1 MSSSENGKS
10 TNMEGMIGISRKF
23 ALLNHL
29 ITRDLNNNT
38 NAPTFSL
45 YKKDDIA
52 TYLTD
57 PYRYEKQL
65 RKAVTYIYG
74 ASSHF
79 RRLIQ
84 YFTGL
89 SDFAY
94 VVSPYH
100 IDPKAVNMKSVN
112 RNYRKVLNTM
122 SAMNVR
128 SQFPKIL
135 TLFMGRCG
143 SQATVSP
150 SSSFRLITALSR
162 PLRGMC

>member
-74 ASSHF
+74 ASSHSAGSSSISLAF
-79 RRLIQ
+79 PILR
-84 YFTGL
+84 
-89 SDFAY
+89 
-94 VVSPYH
+94 
-100 IDPKAVNMKSVN
+100 
-112 RNYRKVLNTM
+112 M
-122 SAMNVR
+122 SYLHT
-128 SQFPKIL
+128 IL
-135 TLFMGRCG
+135 TR
-143 SQATVSP
+143 
-150 SSSFRLITALSR
+150 R
-162 PLRGMC
+162 PLI

>member
-79 RRLIQ
+79 RSSSISLAFPILR
-84 YFTGL
+84 
-89 SDFAY
+89 
-94 VVSPYH
+94 
-100 IDPKAVNMKSVN
+100 
-112 RNYRKVLNTM
+112 M
-122 SAMNVR
+122 SYLHT
-128 SQFPKIL
+128 IL
-135 TLFMGRCG
+135 TR
-143 SQATVSP
+143 
-150 SSSFRLITALSR
+150 R
-162 PLRGMC
+162 PLI

>member
-57 PYRYEKQL
+57 PD
-65 RKAVTYIYG
+65 RKSTRLN
-74 ASSHF
+74 SSHEWIS
-79 RRLIQ
+79 R
-84 YFTGL
+84 
-89 SDFAY
+89 
-94 VVSPYH
+94 
-100 IDPKAVNMKSVN
+100 M
-112 RNYRKVLNTM
+112 
-122 SAMNVR
+122 
-128 SQFPKIL
+128 
-135 TLFMGRCG
+135 
-143 SQATVSP
+143 P
-150 SSSFRLITALSR
+150 SSA
-162 PLRGMC
+162 

>member
-65 RKAVTYIYG
+65 RKALISTGQVLISAG
-74 ASSHF
+74 SSSISLAF
-79 RRLIQ
+79 PILR
-84 YFTGL
+84 
-89 SDFAY
+89 
-94 VVSPYH
+94 
-100 IDPKAVNMKSVN
+100 
-112 RNYRKVLNTM
+112 M
-122 SAMNVR
+122 SYLHT
-128 SQFPKIL
+128 IL
-135 TLFMGRCG
+135 TR
-143 SQATVSP
+143 
-150 SSSFRLITALSR
+150 R
-162 PLRGMC
+162 PLI